1 MCNVKSL
8 HIPSD
13 PKIYSNNLAS
23 RHRRK
28 ERCYLKNT
36 DVMQNLKDAAVAIL
50 KDETVRELS
59 VQERIAILTEFPTEA
74 RPFLRDFLVNE
85 SHLNAKQM
93 IASAGTRTLNPKN
106 F

>member
-1 MCNVKSL
+1 
-8 HIPSD
+8 
-13 PKIYSNNLAS
+13 
-23 RHRRK
+23 
-28 ERCYLKNT
+28 
-36 DVMQNLKDAAVAIL
+36 MQNLKDAAVAIL